1 MSEYDNF
8 APVYDRLM
16 SDVDYDAWAEY
27 IYAMLECERAKRVVE
42 CACGTGEIGLRLAK
56 KGLDMTCTD
65 ISREMLERASEKAR
79 RMGVKPV
86 FACMDMRKLCVHR
99 PADAV
104 ISACDGVNYLA
115 SPSDM
120 SMFFDAA
127 YAALKKD
134 GLLLFDISSRHKL
147 RDIIGGNT
155 FASDEEDAAYI
166 WSNTYDDV
174 SKLCEMRL
182 TVFERRGELY
192 EKYEETHIQRA
203 HSVAE
208 TENRLKKAG
217 FELIGAYEAFTLRAC
232 DDSSERIQF
241 AARRV

>member
-1 MSEYDNF
+1 MGCYGRF
-8 APVYDRLM
+8 ASTYDRLM
-16 SDVDYDAWAEY
+16 SDVDYDAWADY

-127 YAALKKD
+127 YAALK
-134 GLLLFDISSRHKL
+134 
-147 RDIIGGNT
+147 
-155 FASDEEDAAYI
+155 
-166 WSNTYDDV
+166 
-174 SKLCEMRL
+174 
-182 TVFERRGELY
+182 
-192 EKYEETHIQRA
+192 
-203 HSVAE
+203 
-208 TENRLKKAG
+208 
-217 FELIGAYEAFTLRAC
+217 
-232 DDSSERIQF
+232 
-241 AARRV
+241 